1 MNNLKSLFR
10 LVIKR
15 LIRIIMRAI
24 RIIYRIRLSR
34 KQWTLLAIL
43 LLLLTGGIV
52 YRYYYY
58 KSLYQEYQLVS
69 MNSYVVKNSN
79 FIIKIDEDNKISGNI
94 CGKWQG
100 SYKVSGESLT
110 GYIPVQQATCDQL
123 ASSIQFSF
131 MFGMQSGLDYEWQG
145 KDLILTDKSRNNI
158 FTLSAKNK

>member
-1 MNNLKSLFR
+1 MNNLKSLSR
-10 LVIKR
+10 LVFKR
-15 LIRIIMRAI
+15 LIRIVVRTIRAMSKI
-24 RIIYRIRLSR
+24 KLSH
-34 KQWTLLAIL
+34 KQLVVLSIL
-43 LLLLTGGIV
+43 LLILAGGII

-79 FIIKIDEDNKISGNI
+79 FIINISEDNKMSGNI
-94 CGKWQG
+94 CGQWQG
-100 SYKVSGESLT
+100 SYKVSGESIT

-145 KDLILTDKSRNNI
+145 KDLILTDKSRNNV
-158 FTLSAKNK
+158 FTLSVKSK

>member
-94 CGKWQG
+94 CGQWQG